1 VFGALGY
8 SGALTLAV
16 VAGVLQFLPVVGP
29 SVLVGALVVYQLLA
43 GDAAAAALVGVA
55 GAVFIGYLPDVLIRA
70 RLARRSADMPSTLYF
85 TGFTG
90 GLLTLGPVGIIAGL
104 LAVALL
110 VEGIEL
116 LSAETD
122 GYQQSTLSE
131 RGDPTEMDEMDST
144 DIDAPASFE
153 EEETAETDATDGHNS
168 PPDPG
173 SIPPSDP

>member
-1 VFGALGY
+1 MFGALGY

-85 TGFTG
+85 TAFTG
-90 GLLTLGPVGIIAGL
+90 GLLTLGPVGIIAGP

-122 GYQQSTLSE
+122 GYQQSTLTEADASGSHLAPSTE
-131 RGDPTEMDEMDST
+131 DPTSDEE
-144 DIDAPASFE
+144 ASDGNAADVLCSDDDHVSPN
-153 EEETAETDATDGHNS
+153 AE
-168 PPDPG
+168 
-173 SIPPSDP
+173 